1 MSTKIRW
8 GLLAAGNI
16 AHAFAAGVQ
25 RCELGVLHAVGSR
38 DLDRSNGFA
47 DEFDIPQRYGSYDEL
62 LADPDVDAVYISTLH
77 PQHAEWAIKTAEA
90 GKHILCEKP
99 VAMNAA
105 DAAAII
111 DAAQRHDVFLMEAF
125 MYRCNPQT
133 ARLVELLREK
143 PIGEVR
149 MIRASFGFSVGDNYD
164 SRAVAYEHGGGATQE
179 LGGVEEGT
187 EVEEPGHLGFVERA
201 PIGSPAEVA
210 HEGFGEIGIVIH
222 GRSFRAVPIF
232 GSENQPACL
241 PCA

>member
-25 RCELGVLHAVGSR
+25 HCELGVLHAVGSR
-38 DLDRSNGFA
+38 DLDRSNAFA

-90 GKHILCEKP
+90 GKHMLCEKP
-99 VAMNAA
+99 LAMNAA

-143 PIGEVR
+143 SIGEVR
-149 MIRASFGFSVGDNYD
+149 MIRASFGFNVGDNYEG
-164 SRAVAYEHGGGATQE
+164 RAVAYEH
-179 LGGVEEGT
+179 
-187 EVEEPGHLGFVERA
+187 
-201 PIGSPAEVA
+201 
-210 HEGFGEIGIVIH
+210 
-222 GRSFRAVPIF
+222 
-232 GSENQPACL
+232 
-241 PCA
+241 